1 MPFGYTLEGTSF
13 AISFRYPPKYLIVGG
28 TYGTL
33 VPLVKADMKK
43 VAYVSWLKAKADL
56 GEGRDISNA
65 KALEKL
71 VDHFNRERGR
81 RLI

>member
-1 MPFGYTLEGTSF
+1 MLFGTNVPS
-13 AISFRYPPKYLIVGG
+13 
-28 TYGTL
+28 
-33 VPLVKADMKK
+33 VPLVKADLKK
-43 VAYVSWLKAKADL
+43 TAYTTWLKAKADL

-65 KALEKL
+65 EALEKL